1 MLPVDVKC
9 MLLSLSMDEL
19 DWLNT
24 LRFSEGYAIK
34 HLLLQIKLRF
44 LESLFWVKVFED
56 RLLRFRHN
64 CLAEI
69 LLRILRCL

>member
-19 DWLNT
+19 DLLNT
-24 LRFSEGYAIK
+24 LRFSERYAIK

-44 LESLFWVKVFED
+44 KESLFWVKIF
-56 RLLRFRHN
+56 
-64 CLAEI
+64 
-69 LLRILRCL
+69 